1 MSQVYV
7 VARRSGQAAH
17 HINRGADCSPAGP
30 ATEWGGWVQ
39 VKLQLSRVAIG
50 SAVTLSLVGGSLLA
64 APEAMAQCVT
74 GYDDKGEPVVAPA
87 AVMIT
92 WPRKT
97 ISISARRFPHVAAT
111 LTRLF
116 ANADLELARM
126 KAGERTP

>member
-1 MSQVYV
+1 MPNPTTLAS
-7 VARRSGQAAH
+7 A
-17 HINRGADCSPAGP
+17 
-30 ATEWGGWVQ
+30 
-39 VKLQLSRVAIG
+39 KIG
-50 SAVTLSLVGGSLLA
+50 RESISIELI
-64 APEAMAQCVT
+64 
-74 GYDDKGEPVVAPA
+74 EPPDAPA